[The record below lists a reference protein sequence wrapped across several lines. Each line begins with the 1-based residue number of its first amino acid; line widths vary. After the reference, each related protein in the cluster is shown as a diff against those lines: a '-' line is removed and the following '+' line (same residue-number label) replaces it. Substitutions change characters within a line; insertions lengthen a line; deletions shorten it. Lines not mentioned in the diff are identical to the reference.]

1 MYVYS
6 NGGMEP
12 APPSAL
18 FAGPMNLGAW
28 QDKIKAYN
36 PEFSTDQKAIEG
48 LKAFVAQYFDTAQGR
63 ADIAYLQGQG
73 LIANTDPQ
81 TLVYYALTRI
91 VQPALTDDEAK
102 AYLVAAFGQA
112 EANQAAADQES
123 HDYQLIREDTSA
135 AAAQAQAAQAQAI
148 AAAQAAAAAAA
159 QAQAQQTAQAV
170 AAANEAAAA
179 AQRAQADAVAARAE
193 LAAAQ
198 QALAQQAA
206 AANAARAQVGE
217 APLAP
222 AVTTT
227 QGGNALPLALA
238 ALAYFYLS

>member
-1 MYVYS
+1 MFVF
-6 NGGMEP
+6 NNNGMEP
-12 APPSAL
+12 IPPS
-18 FAGPMNLGAW
+18 FMLGAW

-36 PEFSTDQKAIEG
+36 PDFSTDQKAIEG
-48 LKAFVAQYFDTAQGR
+48 LKTFVANYFDSPQGR

-91 VQPALTDDEAK
+91 VKPALTDAEAN
-102 AYLVAAFGQA
+102 AYLAAAFGQA
-112 EANQAAADQES
+112 EANQAAADQET

-135 AAAQAQAAQAQAI
+135 AQAQAQAAQAQAV

-170 AAANEAAAA
+170 AAANAAAAA
-179 AQRAQADAVAARAE
+179 AQRAQAEAAAARAE

-198 QALAQQAA
+198 QALAQQTA
-206 AANAARAQVGE
+206 AANAARVKAGQTPIVQTTATPGAQ
-217 APLAP
+217 
-222 AVTTT
+222 
-227 QGGNALPLALA
+227 GNLLPILLA
-238 ALAYFYLS
+238 AGAYFLIGG